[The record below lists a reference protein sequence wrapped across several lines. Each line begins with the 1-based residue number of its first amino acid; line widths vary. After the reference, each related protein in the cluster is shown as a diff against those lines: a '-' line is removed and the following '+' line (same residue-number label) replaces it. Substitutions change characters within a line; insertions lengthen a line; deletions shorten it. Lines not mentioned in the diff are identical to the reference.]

1 MRLHK
6 VNTLEYQPFLKSI
19 QDISEEDDIDSGFG
33 VFRYSK
39 KDDSTLLE
47 RYSHMLQNLVSF
59 EKDTDEIKSAT
70 IIISKLQY
78 AVKRVLPVKDA
89 ALLFF
94 DDSLT
99 SLKPIDSNDKSEII
113 SVMNHYYK
121 EGIFNLLFE
130 SGKPMAVPELNS
142 YNSDGPRLNFIL
154 FPILEDGKKKGLF
167 VLLSSISQQNFSE
180 LDKQIIKILLNVCL
194 AKIDKFVVK
203 ERLYSTYE
211 ELQTYQAKLSND
223 FRLAAIGELTEGI
236 VEDIMTPMQV
246 IMSQVGLIE
255 IDSGENDELKKI
267 KSQINKV
274 NSVINRLVKFAS
286 INQKDIEIMPCNLNE
301 VIGEYHTLVKSTLDS
316 LNLECVHDFES
327 NIPSVLSHPN
337 YIFQLLTNMIGL
349 VKSNEKEGG
358 IIIQTLDKGDHIV
371 LKVITTA
378 ELRSDLKNNGTSNSA
393 DLNIRIISNLMK
405 KHEGEFLL
413 ESFKDNGSA
422 MTLKFPL
429 RRKIRK

>member
-6 VNTLEYQPFLKSI
+6 INTLEYQPFLKSI

-70 IIISKLQY
+70 IIISKLKY

-121 EGIFNLLFE
+121 EGILNLLFE
-130 SGKPMAVPELNS
+130 SGKPMAVPELSS

-378 ELRSDLKNNGTSNSA
+378 ELRSDSKNNGTSNSA
-393 DLNIRIISNLMK
+393 DLNIRIIGNLMK